1 MADGPGPGRA
11 PARGKAREGHWR
23 ERLAGSSILKRTPAE
38 GTGRGYSGYKRRLTQ
53 GLLGI
58 KH

>member
-1 MADGPGPGRA
+1 MADGPGPVPSAGQ
-11 PARGKAREGHWR
+11 GKAREGHWR
-23 ERLAGSSILKRTPAE
+23 ERLASSSILKGTSAE

-58 KH
+58 TH